1 MRHIMLIKWEKWG
14 SGGIGGKNRV
24 LGVPTN
30 MSLDV
35 TIASF
40 HQVGH
45 GWNRQRA
52 YMRKTP
58 LNAVNSGVLRE

>member
-1 MRHIMLIKWEKWG
+1 MLIKWEKWG

-24 LGVPTN
+24 LGCPLT
-30 MSLDV
+30 MSLGV
-35 TIASF
+35 TIVTIMSF
-40 HQVGH
+40 HQVVH

-52 YMRKTP
+52 YLRKTP